1 MVKDIFT
8 FPVLYLVPGHGKP
21 TRAND
26 PVQSYLSS
34 LCVFTVSKSLS
45 KPSGKS
51 EGTITKDVL
60 GNLILFP
67 AAVENNL
74 VLGKTAVTHKEF
86 ML

>member
-1 MVKDIFT
+1 MIKDIFT
-8 FPVLYLVPGHGKP
+8 FPVLYLVPGHRKP

-34 LCVFTVSKSLS
+34 LCVFTVSKSI
-45 KPSGKS
+45 PSDKS
-51 EGTITKDVL
+51 QGTITKDVL

-67 AAVENNL
+67 AAVEKNL